1 MQINKK
7 YGYIRVSSKSQES
20 NSSIKYKKEQLI
32 QNGIQPE
39 NIRIE
44 VGSATNEIKNRL
56 VFQKLIQEELKSNDL
71 LMVPKIDRCSRNT
84 LKFLKLQDILF
95 KKNITFVALDLPTS
109 IDLATNKLIAT
120 TLSGIAEFE
129 NNRRK
134 ERQKQGI
141 RAAQK
146 EGKYTGRKSII
157 NKTLIQKVKNL
168 KENKNLSVTE
178 IAKVLGISRPT
189 IYKIL
194 KQELNYVP
202 YNRLVKATKGETNES
217 TFESENLVVDW
228 IGFNIQGLLDRK
240 QVKQIAKYLFQNFGF
255 NSTFAVRSD
264 GKEEILFNDS
274 KNKDQVFFKI
284 YKYSNIYWD
293 GIKIDFSGH
302 NGHQFYKV
310 IVANQVNWKVFNHQK
325 DIRLSR
331 LDLCY
336 SCKKTNDK
344 INFESFLK
352 QCYDKVARNKAIKNT
367 SLQQNSLSWI
377 FKIGK

>member
-20 NSSIKYKKEQLI
+20 NSSIKSQKEQLI

-71 LMVPKIDRCSRNT
+71 LMVTKIDRCSRNT
-84 LKFLKLQDILF
+84 LEFLKLQDILF

-141 RAAQK
+141 RVAQQ

-157 NKTLIQKVKNL
+157 NQTLIQKVKNL

-202 YNRLVKATKGETNES
+202 YNRLVKATKGETNEP
-217 TFESENLVVDW
+217 
-228 IGFNIQGLLDRK
+228 K
-240 QVKQIAKYLFQNFGF
+240 
-255 NSTFAVRSD
+255 
-264 GKEEILFNDS
+264 
-274 KNKDQVFFKI
+274 
-284 YKYSNIYWD
+284 
-293 GIKIDFSGH
+293 
-302 NGHQFYKV
+302 
-310 IVANQVNWKVFNHQK
+310 
-325 DIRLSR
+325 
-331 LDLCY
+331 
-336 SCKKTNDK
+336 
-344 INFESFLK
+344 
-352 QCYDKVARNKAIKNT
+352 
-367 SLQQNSLSWI
+367 
-377 FKIGK
+377 

>member
-20 NSSIKYKKEQLI
+20 NSSIKYQKEQLI

-71 LMVPKIDRCSRNT
+71 LMVTKIDRCSRNT
-84 LKFLKLQDILF
+84 LEFLKLQDILF
-95 KKNITFVALDLPTS
+95 KRNITFVALDLPTS

-141 RAAQK
+141 RAAQQ

-157 NKTLIQKVKNL
+157 NQTLIQKVKNL

-202 YNRLVKATKGETNES
+202 YNRLVKATKGETNE
-217 TFESENLVVDW
+217 T
-228 IGFNIQGLLDRK
+228 
-240 QVKQIAKYLFQNFGF
+240 
-255 NSTFAVRSD
+255 
-264 GKEEILFNDS
+264 
-274 KNKDQVFFKI
+274 
-284 YKYSNIYWD
+284 
-293 GIKIDFSGH
+293 
-302 NGHQFYKV
+302 
-310 IVANQVNWKVFNHQK
+310 
-325 DIRLSR
+325 
-331 LDLCY
+331 
-336 SCKKTNDK
+336 
-344 INFESFLK
+344 
-352 QCYDKVARNKAIKNT
+352 
-367 SLQQNSLSWI
+367 
-377 FKIGK
+377 

>member
-20 NSSIKYKKEQLI
+20 NSSINYQKEQLI

-44 VGSATNEIKNRL
+44 VGSATNKIKNRL

-71 LMVPKIDRCSRNT
+71 LMVTKIDRCSRNT
-84 LKFLKLQDILF
+84 LEFLKLQDILF

-141 RAAQK
+141 RAAQQQ
-146 EGKYTGRKSII
+146 GKYTGRKSII
-157 NKTLIQKVKNL
+157 NQTLIQKVKNL

-178 IAKVLGISRPT
+178 IAKVLSISRPT

-202 YNRLVKATKGETNES
+202 YNRLVKVTKGETNE
-217 TFESENLVVDW
+217 T
-228 IGFNIQGLLDRK
+228 K
-240 QVKQIAKYLFQNFGF
+240 
-255 NSTFAVRSD
+255 
-264 GKEEILFNDS
+264 
-274 KNKDQVFFKI
+274 
-284 YKYSNIYWD
+284 
-293 GIKIDFSGH
+293 
-302 NGHQFYKV
+302 
-310 IVANQVNWKVFNHQK
+310 
-325 DIRLSR
+325 
-331 LDLCY
+331 
-336 SCKKTNDK
+336 
-344 INFESFLK
+344 
-352 QCYDKVARNKAIKNT
+352 
-367 SLQQNSLSWI
+367 
-377 FKIGK
+377 

>member
-20 NSSIKYKKEQLI
+20 NSSIKYQKEQLI

-71 LMVPKIDRCSRNT
+71 LMVTKIDRCSRNT
-84 LKFLKLQDILF
+84 LEFLKLQDILF

-141 RAAQK
+141 RAARQ

-157 NKTLIQKVKNL
+157 NQTLIQKVKNL
-168 KENKNLSVTE
+168 KEKKNLSVTE

-202 YNRLVKATKGETNES
+202 YNRLVKATKGETNE
-217 TFESENLVVDW
+217 T
-228 IGFNIQGLLDRK
+228 K
-240 QVKQIAKYLFQNFGF
+240 
-255 NSTFAVRSD
+255 
-264 GKEEILFNDS
+264 
-274 KNKDQVFFKI
+274 
-284 YKYSNIYWD
+284 
-293 GIKIDFSGH
+293 
-302 NGHQFYKV
+302 
-310 IVANQVNWKVFNHQK
+310 
-325 DIRLSR
+325 
-331 LDLCY
+331 
-336 SCKKTNDK
+336 
-344 INFESFLK
+344 
-352 QCYDKVARNKAIKNT
+352 
-367 SLQQNSLSWI
+367 
-377 FKIGK
+377 